1 MRPAF
6 SLLCVACAAL
16 IAAACS
22 TQVANTAGATTREL
36 DAQGSEVV
44 TSSAPAWSEAERWT
58 VAIEPEVEIGTEA
71 GDPDSLLSNVG
82 GAVRLDDG
90 RIVVA
95 DGDRLALRIFDSA
108 GQRAGSM
115 GGRGEGPGE
124 FGYLHGVIQCNGEIW
139 ALVLPSAFGRFDVD
153 GRFIDL
159 LRITVPEG
167 GSPYAHACS
176 SSGQHL
182 AIGWGLRDPVLGRH
196 RTTTRASLHGL
207 EGELLADLGEVFGSE
222 RWTFERGS
230 MPHPYGRQTVLALD
244 DERAFVGA
252 SDGDEF
258 VEYDLVGRLVRR
270 VRWQGS
276 SLALGVGEIDRYKE
290 WITEVAELDP
300 RMRLDAELARTMEY
314 PETMPAYTA
323 MQIDDTGHLW
333 LRVFSPPGVNRES
346 WEIFS
351 PDGTWLGTVAVPLG
365 TAVTQIGSDYLL
377 GIHQDELGTEVVRL
391 HRLVRPEPG
400 L

>member
-108 GQRAGSM
+108 GRPAGSM

-124 FGYLHGVIQCNGEIW
+124 FGYLHGLIHCNGELW
-139 ALVLPSAFGRFDVD
+139 ALVLPSAFSR
-153 GRFIDL
+153 
-159 LRITVPEG
+159 
-167 GSPYAHACS
+167 SA
-176 SSGQHL
+176 
-182 AIGWGLRDPVLGRH
+182 
-196 RTTTRASLHGL
+196 RASLHGL

-244 DERAFVGA
+244 DERAFVGT
-252 SDGDEF
+252 SDGHEF
-258 VEYDLVGRLVRR
+258 LEYDLLGGLVRR

-276 SLALGVGEIDRYKE
+276 SLDLDAGEIDRFKE

-346 WEIFS
+346 WEVFS